1 MKIIVGGAGSVG
13 RSIISYLSRADNEI
27 VVVDINQ
34 ERLDE
39 ISKEFDL
46 QPVLGSISRPD
57 IQEKIGATDAD
68 MLIAATNNDEVNL
81 VACQVAYTLF
91 NVKKK
96 IARVDSEYFL
106 SPLWNTLYNEKSL
119 PVDLVISPDQEIAK
133 TVLQILEIPGAK
145 EVYSFADDNVCMICL
160 KCFQECSLYQFKVE
174 ELYQNFPQLH
184 FSVVQILRGGTNFF
198 PKAQENIQL
207 GDEVYILALRQDV
220 NDIIRAFNINH
231 RSCENVV
238 IFGGNAISYDIA
250 RHLEEN
256 DTINSIKVITNNID
270 AARQMSEHLNKTA
283 VIYGEMMSDVILNDA
298 NLSKT
303 DTTIAVTSLDK
314 DNLLL
319 SLLAQYNGV
328 NSTMAL
334 VNSRMYDNLTNHISD
349 NILID
354 RSIVTI
360 SKILQDLREVN
371 IVNAYSLGRGFAE
384 VWEVKLKRDT
394 MLEGKA
400 LKDITLPEKC
410 KVIGIERDKKLVFPT
425 GDTTL
430 ELDDVL
436 IIVVAPNGIKK
447 VENAFL
453 L

>member
-1 MKIIVGGAGSVG
+1 
-13 RSIISYLSRADNEI
+13 
-27 VVVDINQ
+27 
-34 ERLDE
+34 
-39 ISKEFDL
+39 
-46 QPVLGSISRPD
+46 
-57 IQEKIGATDAD
+57 
-68 MLIAATNNDEVNL
+68 
-81 VACQVAYTLF
+81 
-91 NVKKK
+91 
-96 IARVDSEYFL
+96 
-106 SPLWNTLYNEKSL
+106 
-119 PVDLVISPDQEIAK
+119 
-133 TVLQILEIPGAK
+133 
-145 EVYSFADDNVCMICL
+145 
-160 KCFQECSLYQFKVE
+160 
-174 ELYQNFPQLH
+174 
-184 FSVVQILRGGTNFF
+184 
-198 PKAQENIQL
+198 
-207 GDEVYILALRQDV
+207 
-220 NDIIRAFNINH
+220 
-231 RSCENVV
+231 
-238 IFGGNAISYDIA
+238 
-250 RHLEEN
+250 
-256 DTINSIKVITNNID
+256 
-270 AARQMSEHLNKTA
+270 
-283 VIYGEMMSDVILNDA
+283 MMSDVILNDA